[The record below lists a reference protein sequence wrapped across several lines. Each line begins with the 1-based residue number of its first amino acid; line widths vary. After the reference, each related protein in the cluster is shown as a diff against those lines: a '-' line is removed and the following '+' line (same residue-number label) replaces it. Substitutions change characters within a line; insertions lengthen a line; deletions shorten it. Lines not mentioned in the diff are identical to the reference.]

1 MPTIDDISP
10 NFRDVLLNRN
20 IVSDTVEDNGLYSLL
35 FGIGLPTSVETLPV
49 AINPS
54 NDIEDDGEEFQ
65 EYNLLL
71 NKYKGTSDDYR
82 KVDLYYLPSTYESFT
97 TYLDKNGSLNFGGA
111 ATQISNIINNIPVL
125 GGFDIRN
132 SLAGRA
138 LTASGLESDSP
149 IGVLGAKYLG
159 ESILANLAFNTL
171 EETIG
176 NINTNPLSLA
186 NGDPVI
192 LPSYKVTVPLKKEFK
207 PVDILE
213 RITGAKIPVSL
224 LDESSSIFTFNEK
237 SNIDVSFISRANNM
251 IKNTGKGQI
260 LALFS
265 NVNTNT
271 NPNLIGKR
279 NGYNPGY
286 TDDRISKGEN
296 TEGGTNSNIYAFQN
310 KLNSNS
316 GNDYPV
322 SDSNYNISGLI
333 SNSGFSGSP
342 NTNVFEYG
350 EDGTKV
356 DKYIW
361 GDEANNKPGKKIF
374 TTDKFKNPKTLLYK
388 TQELFKSNK
397 VRTLTSG
404 KVANREEKTE
414 IQSAVRDGGFM
425 SKGSGVLSPTALNSV
440 TTSGLTDENVF
451 CRTWT
456 TFDRYNQIFD
466 LQKHSGINSKGRK
479 NTNQDVTESVLED
492 TGLVRIAPYITDG
505 PGDIKRFMFSIEN
518 LAWNDDY
525 NTKLL
530 PCEQGPGDYLTG
542 KRGRIMWFPPYNISF
557 NESVSVSWDKNDF
570 IGRGEPIY
578 TYNNTERTGSLSWQ
592 IVVDHPNYMNYF
604 PKEWGD
610 DEIASF
616 FAGCL
621 EMEDIRDKVLTKEE
635 QAQVE
640 VKRNTEVKQ
649 TEDRTDIPELK
660 INFFFPNDVTAF
672 PYEIDGK
679 KYEDGLQKQII
690 PIPGLDLKIDYSQN
704 PNGEKNGL
712 VKTFDEKIVS
722 KNQTETDD
730 NTNFGLNGWKN
741 INISEINR
749 ILAIPPLTSAGIESL
764 YDEKLTEM
772 LSDYFK
778 NECKYCKINI
788 VGLASTHVNEGKNTK
803 TNADWFKENVLQ
815 NDSLGE
821 KRFGVKGN
829 GTDIGGDCTGTGGQE
844 TIGCKKQ
851 RRTEVTISYDANL
864 LTQETEESK
873 TIPPVNE
880 QLLTAPVSR
889 FFSECN
895 YFRKMEQEDKFTFDT
910 IREKI
915 QYFHPGFHSITPEG
929 FNSRLTFLHQCT
941 RQGPT
946 TNNDRN
952 PDNLSFGRP
961 PVCIL
966 RIGDFYHT
974 KIIIDSL
981 TIDYDPL
988 VWDLNPEGIGV
999 QPMIANITISFAF
1012 IGGSSLKGPINRLQN
1027 AISSNFYANTEI
1039 YDPRAEKIKA
1049 RTLNLPFIGEITNEA
1064 FGYEIQEGSFPTD
1077 EGQNTE
1083 GNTNTLADNQEG
1095 DANNQNNKP
1104 ENSQSKDK
1112 SNQAK
1117 ILENLKRISPSYK
1130 DGKLIFRIFD
1140 VSGIEVD
1147 SNGDTGWNYK
1157 ISTFSNN
1164 QPVEINSDKLTRGQ
1178 NSKDTTSDLETGLSK
1193 NDIDTYLDTA
1203 KSKSY
1208 PYTMKD
1214 IYERYGP
1221 GTSENFAIDN
1231 CFSADTRT
1239 RYADVLSFKIDFTK
1253 EGETVK
1259 QSSSVAFV
1267 PYSTG
1272 PGDDEVYERLDIY
1285 KNFPPINQYLINVV
1299 AYGVGNDF
1307 IKINCP

>member
-159 ESILANLAFNTL
+159 ESILANLAFNTI

-192 LPSYKVTVPLKKEFK
+192 LPSYKVTVPLNKEFK

-316 GNDYPV
+316 SNDYPV

-333 SNSGFSGSP
+333 NNSGFSGSP

-361 GDEANNKPGKKIF
+361 GDEANNKPGKRIF

-388 TQELFKSNK
+388 TQELFKSNR

-414 IQSAVRDGGFM
+414 IQTAVRDGGFM
-425 SKGSGVLSPTALNSV
+425 SKGSGVLSPTALASTV
-440 TTSGLTDENVF
+440 TSGLTDENVF

-456 TFDRYNQIFD
+456 TFDRYNQIYD
-466 LQKHSGINSKGRK
+466 LQKHSGINPKGGK
-479 NTNQDVTESVLED
+479 NRGFVEVTDSVLED
-492 TGLVRIAPYITDG
+492 TGLVRIAPYITDEQT
-505 PGDIKRFMFSIEN
+505 DIKRFMFSIEN

-530 PCEQGPGDYLTG
+530 KCEKGPGDVLTG

-764 YDEKLTEM
+764 YDEKLTEI

-788 VGLASTHVNEGKNTK
+788 IGLASTHVNEGKNEQ
-803 TNADWFKENVLQ
+803 TNTENNQKLSEKRAESIKNWFKENILK

-829 GTDIGGDCTGTGGQE
+829 GTDIGGDCKSKTGQDTE
-844 TIGCKKQ
+844 GCKKQ
-851 RRTEVTISYDANL
+851 RRTEVIISYDASLN
-864 LTQETEESK
+864 SVDNADPK
-873 TIPPVNE
+873 VPPPVN
-880 QLLTAPVSR
+880 QQILNAPISR

-895 YFRKMEQEDKFTFDT
+895 YFRKMEQDDRFAYESIK
-910 IREKI
+910 EKI
-915 QYFHPGFHSITPEG
+915 QYFQPGFHSITPEG

-952 PDNLSFGRP
+952 PDNLAFGRP

-966 RIGDFYHT
+966 RIGDFYHS

-999 QPMIANITISFAF
+999 QPMIANVTISFAF
-1012 IGGSSLKGPINRLQN
+1012 IGGSSLKGPINKLQN
-1027 AISSNFYANTEI
+1027 AISSNFYANTEV
-1039 YDPRAEKIKA
+1039 YDPRAERIKILSEPTFEEDGKA
-1049 RTLNLPFIGEITNEA
+1049 GTGEIEP
-1064 FGYEIQEGSFPTD
+1064 GLFPGPI
-1077 EGQNTE
+1077 GQNTE
-1083 GNTNTLADNQEG
+1083 GNTNKTVAQQKDEAEKELARQAEKFALEQEASEKAKENDLTLLRGISIDGYSSPDDLGMLISFNINPEADTKFSLTKVYTGRVYVVNNFTNKTFEVGTLKAQPNDENLG
-1095 DANNQNNKP
+1095 NFILNSDFDEIIVEKISKKELEFDIFDTTDLINELKPTEVLINNQLTPDFRVTKTL
-1104 ENSQSKDK
+1104 K
-1112 SNQAK
+1112 
-1117 ILENLKRISPSYK
+1117 LEW
-1130 DGKLIFRIFD
+1130 D
-1140 VSGIEVD
+1140 V
-1147 SNGDTGWNYK
+1147 
-1157 ISTFSNN
+1157 
-1164 QPVEINSDKLTRGQ
+1164 
-1178 NSKDTTSDLETGLSK
+1178 
-1193 NDIDTYLDTA
+1193 
-1203 KSKSY
+1203 
-1208 PYTMKD
+1208 
-1214 IYERYGP
+1214 P
-1221 GTSENFAIDN
+1221 GTKITSNITYAQSI
-1231 CFSADTRT
+1231 AD
-1239 RYADVLSFKIDFTK
+1239 K
-1253 EGETVK
+1253 
-1259 QSSSVAFV
+1259 
-1267 PYSTG
+1267 
-1272 PGDDEVYERLDIY
+1272 
-1285 KNFPPINQYLINVV
+1285 
-1299 AYGVGNDF
+1299 
-1307 IKINCP
+1307 

>member
-10 NFRDVLLNRN
+10 NFRDALLNRN

-49 AINPS
+49 AVSPS
-54 NDIEDDGEEFQ
+54 DDIEEQGKDFQ
-65 EYNLLL
+65 ESNLLL
-71 NKYKGTSDDYR
+71 NRYKGTSDDYR
-82 KVDLYYLPSTYESFT
+82 KVDLYYLPSSYESFT
-97 TYLDKNGSLNFGGA
+97 TYLTKNGKLNFGGP
-111 ATQISNIINNIPVL
+111 ATQISDIINDIPIL
-125 GGFDIRN
+125 SGFDIRS

-138 LTASGLESDSP
+138 LTANGLETDSQ
-149 IGVLGAKYLG
+149 IGVLGAQYLG
-159 ESILANLAFNTL
+159 QSILANLGFNTL
-171 EETIG
+171 EETVG

-186 NGDPVI
+186 NGGEII
-192 LPSYKVTVPLKKEFK
+192 LPSYKLTVPKGKSSK
-207 PVDILE
+207 PVDLLE

-237 SNIDVSFISRANNM
+237 SNTGVSFIERANSM
-251 IKNTGKGQI
+251 IENTGKGQI
-260 LALFS
+260 LALFA
-265 NVNTNT
+265 NINTNT

-279 NGYNPGY
+279 NGYSPGY
-286 TDDRISKGEN
+286 TDKRISEGEN
-296 TEGGTNSNIYAFQN
+296 TEGGTNANVYAFSDG
-310 KLNSNS
+310 KGGTTDFLNSNS
-316 GNDYPV
+316 PNSVNYPV
-322 SDSNYNISGLI
+322 AQSNTSSRTGLI
-333 SNSGFSGSP
+333 EDSGFPGLE
-342 NTNVFEYG
+342 NF
-350 EDGTKV
+350 
-356 DKYIW
+356 
-361 GDEANNKPGKKIF
+361 NNKPYTNDFARDGD
-374 TTDKFKNPKTLLYK
+374 TNDRGVTDFIWSDNNRNYLGTRENNLYNGNEFDNAPKSILNK
-388 TQELFKSNK
+388 TQELFN
-397 VRTLTSG
+397 SG
-404 KVANREEKTE
+404 KMRVLTTGKS
-414 IQSAVRDGGFM
+414 IQQNNEQINSSVSKNGTLSFM
-425 SKGSGVLSPTALNSV
+425 SKGSAVRSYFEDGSINEDP
-440 TTSGLTDENVF
+440 DHMF
-451 CRTWT
+451 CRVWSTV
-456 TFDRYNQIFD
+456 DRYNQIYD
-466 LQKHSGINSKGRK
+466 LQKHSGINPKGRR

-610 DEIASF
+610 DEINAF

-621 EMEDIRDKVLTKEE
+621 QMQDIRDQVLTKEE

-640 VKRNTEVKQ
+640 VKQNTNQPEI
-649 TEDRTDIPELK
+649 EDKTDIPELK

-672 PYEIDGK
+672 PYESGGK
-679 KYEDGLQKQII
+679 KYEDGLKFTENTGTPIFI
-690 PIPGLDLKIDYSQN
+690 PQLERINYNIS
-704 PNGEKNGL
+704 PNGFPDGL
-712 VKTFDEKIVS
+712 GTTFDEKIVS
-722 KNQTETDD
+722 TNQITTDD

-741 INISEINR
+741 VNIDNINDILITPPERR
-749 ILAIPPLTSAGIESL
+749 IEGL
-764 YDEKLTEM
+764 YDDLLIEK
-772 LSDYFK
+772 LSDYFQ

-788 VGLASTHVNEGKNTK
+788 VGLASTHINEGKNTK
-803 TNADWFKENVLQ
+803 TNADKNQELSEKRAESIKNWFKENVLQ

-873 TIPPVNE
+873 TVPPVNE
-880 QLLTAPVSR
+880 QILTAPVSR

-895 YFRKMEQEDKFTFDT
+895 YFRKMEQEDRFTFDT

-999 QPMIANITISFAF
+999 QPMIANVTISFAF

-1039 YDPRAEKIKA
+1039 YDPRAERIKA
-1049 RTLNLPFIGEITNEA
+1049 RTLNLPFIGEITSEV
-1064 FGYEIQEGSFPTD
+1064 FGYEIQKGSFPTD
-1077 EGQNTE
+1077 EGIDTSEQS
-1083 GNTNTLADNQEG
+1083 NTNLNVAQQESI
-1095 DANNQNNKP
+1095 AEVENNKEENNEQPP
-1104 ENSQSKDK
+1104 EDDSRAKEENDLAILRGISIEGYDEPDDIGITIDIKVNPVSDTNFTVSKEYKGRVFVINNSTNKTFEVGTLRVLPNLSTSFIIDSGTNEVLFEK
-1112 SNQAK
+1112 SNQSAF
-1117 ILENLKRISPSYK
+1117 
-1130 DGKLIFRIFD
+1130 DFD
-1140 VSGIEVD
+1140 V
-1147 SNGDTGWNYK
+1147 
-1157 ISTFSNN
+1157 F
-1164 QPVEINSDKLTRGQ
+1164 
-1178 NSKDTTSDLETGLSK
+1178 DTTDLIAQIKSSETLINNK
-1193 NDIDTYLDTA
+1193 LVPEYKTLRLEWDV
-1203 KSKSY
+1203 
-1208 PYTMKD
+1208 
-1214 IYERYGP
+1214 P
-1221 GTSENFAIDN
+1221 GTRITSNIGYNESIAN
-1231 CFSADTRT
+1231 
-1239 RYADVLSFKIDFTK
+1239 K
-1253 EGETVK
+1253 
-1259 QSSSVAFV
+1259 
-1267 PYSTG
+1267 
-1272 PGDDEVYERLDIY
+1272 
-1285 KNFPPINQYLINVV
+1285 
-1299 AYGVGNDF
+1299 
-1307 IKINCP
+1307 